1 MTLSPLETVRSYY
14 NSLALGRRQILME
27 LLHPRVKIELQE
39 GFPCTQRSY
48 DGLKAYFE
56 EFLFAIYGA
65 FDLDF
70 LVEEFLQ
77 CGPEVAA
84 VGRHKGRALRT
95 SIPFDVPFIHL
106 WTIEDGYLVHGR
118 MFTDTAVLRDAVMGT
133 AALDLDRLGKFP
145 P

>member
-1 MTLSPLETVRSYY
+1 MNLTPMDAVRSYY
-14 NSLALGRRQILME
+14 NSLALGHRQMLME
-27 LLHPRVKIELQE
+27 LLHPRVRIELPE

-48 DGLKAYFE
+48 EGLKAYFE

-70 LVEEFLQ
+70 VVEEFLE

-95 SIPFDVPFIHL
+95 GIPFDVPFVHL
-106 WTIEDGYLVHGR
+106 WTIEEGYLVHGR
-118 MFTDTAVLRDAVMGT
+118 MFTDTAVLRDAVMG
-133 AALDLDRLGKFP
+133 APAQAQ
-145 P
+145 

>member
-1 MTLSPLETVRSYY
+1 MNLSPLEAVKSYY

-27 LLHPRVKIELQE
+27 LLHPRVRIELQE
-39 GFPCTQRSY
+39 GFPCTEHCY

-56 EFLFAIYGA
+56 DFLFAIYGA

-70 LVEEFLQ
+70 IVEEFLQ

-95 SIPFDVPFIHL
+95 GTPFDVPFVHL
-106 WTIEDGYLVHGR
+106 WTIEEGRLVHGR
-118 MFTDTAVLRDAVMGT
+118 MFTDTAVLRDAVSG
-133 AALDLDRLGKFP
+133 APALGPEDLGKLRQ
-145 P
+145 